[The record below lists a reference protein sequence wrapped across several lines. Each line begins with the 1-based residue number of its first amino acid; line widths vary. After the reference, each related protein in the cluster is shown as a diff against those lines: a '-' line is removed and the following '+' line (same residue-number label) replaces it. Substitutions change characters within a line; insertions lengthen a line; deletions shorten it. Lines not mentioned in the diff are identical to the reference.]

1 LAAFRS
7 SGVRL
12 DVIAKTTAWYRRWYF
27 ALALALFVF
36 SPEVRRIVDWLTSV
50 HKLSLFSLLPL
61 LGLMPALFLF
71 AEWKNLGPAYRLVG
85 AIWLGAFG
93 VALFIGGVS
102 GSPLAASY
110 DMLEFS
116 TPLLFALLL
125 AAGHEDLNAVFNRVA
140 GSMLF
145 LAVIASCYAIYQY
158 VSPPP
163 WDVFWVENSGLVST
177 GIPEPFGLR
186 VFGTLNAYAALAHYL
201 ALTMIVNLPRLR
213 AANWRS
219 VVGYIPV
226 TIALLLT
233 SDRTAWLAFAVGS
246 ILYVVLS
253 PRRTYALASLG
264 CILVLGTALSAALL
278 VTLGGSVDVVS
289 TLQNRLASLTDI
301 GEDTSFNSRR
311 QQTASALHEG
321 MSEPLGQGLGDV
333 GSAANAGSSG
343 STNTLDNGYLARFV
357 ELGVVGWVAYLVALV
372 LAVVAVFRAYVAS
385 RRADDPLLSS
395 ILAASCAVQV
405 MLLGT
410 ELSTDSHNGLLAIA
424 FWFSLYIGSRYLADA
439 SRSTA
444 RASSRLMFARP

>member
-1 LAAFRS
+1 LAPFRS
-7 SGVRL
+7 AGVRL
-12 DVIAKTTAWYRRWYF
+12 AVIAKAAAWYRRSYF

-36 SPEVRRIVDWLTSV
+36 SPEVRRIVDWQTSV
-50 HKLSLFSLLPL
+50 HKLSLFSVLPL
-61 LGLMPALFLF
+61 LGLLPALLLLG
-71 AEWKNLGPAYRLVG
+71 EWKQLGPVYRLVG

-93 VALFIGGVS
+93 IALFIGGVS
-102 GSPLAASY
+102 GSALAASY

-116 TPLLFALLL
+116 APLLFAFFLSS
-125 AAGHEDLNAVFNRVA
+125 GREDLNAVYNRVA
-140 GSMLF
+140 GTMLF
-145 LAVIASCYAIYQY
+145 LAVISSCYAIYQY

-186 VFGTLNAYAALAHYL
+186 AFGTLNAYAALAHYL

-219 VVGYIPV
+219 VIGYVPMS
-226 TIALLLT
+226 IALLLT
-233 SDRTAWLAFAVGS
+233 SDRTAWLAFAAGL

-278 VTLGGSVDVVS
+278 VTLGGNVDVVS
-289 TLQNRLASLTDI
+289 TLQNRLASLSDI

-333 GSAANAGSSG
+333 GSAANAGSSA

-357 ELGVVGWVAYLVALV
+357 ELGVIGWVAYLVALA
-372 LAVVAVFRAYVAS
+372 LAAVAVFRAYSAS
-385 RRADDPLLSS
+385 RRATDPLLSS
-395 ILAASCAVQV
+395 ILAGSFAVQV

-410 ELSTDSHNGLLAIA
+410 ELSTDSHNGLLAIV
-424 FWFSLYIGSRYLADA
+424 FWFSLYIGSQYLADA

-444 RASSRLMFARP
+444 GASNRLVLARQ